1 MVSGVYAFYDSIN
14 CGPTNEGDLRSD
26 SEYVIL
32 TIQKIFAF
40 PPGLMARKQMATP
53 MPFNLSLLCQQGK
66 FRDFTCAPR
75 GFLRVSMKMHVT
87 FILIC
92 AGYPFARWD
101 ETVTDD
107 PCHEDAEL
115 LGAAEQEGSR

>member
-66 FRDFTCAPR
+66 FRHFTCAPR
-75 GFLRVSMKMHVT
+75 GFASCV
-87 FILIC
+87 
-92 AGYPFARWD
+92 
-101 ETVTDD
+101 
-107 PCHEDAEL
+107 HEDVRNIHFDL
-115 LGAAEQEGSR
+115 CWLSICPMG